1 MIKFLI
7 SFSVLCFLT
16 AGCAHK
22 HTITG
27 NQDADVIPEG
37 IRVSIGSPEVKDGDS
52 VDILKRT
59 CKKKFTGPRGGI
71 TTATCQLDKVGEAL
85 VLKVLDHDSAVI
97 RPLVNA
103 EITSDMI
110 VEKTKK

>member
-1 MIKFLI
+1 MLGGQQ
-7 SFSVLCFLT
+7 
-16 AGCAHK
+16 A
-22 HTITG
+22 
-27 NQDADVIPEG
+27 ADVIPEG
-37 IRVSIGSPEVKDGDS
+37 IRVAIGSAEIKDGDS

-59 CKKKFTGPRGGI
+59 CKQKFNNTRGGI
-71 TTATCQLDKVGEAL
+71 TTSTCQLDKVGEAL

-97 RPLVNA
+97 RPTTKN